1 MGFASNNYSAGGAAP
16 SFERFQMEHRD
27 FDVCKTRLENGLVIV
42 SENMAHVRSVSFGVF
57 LRSGSRHEA
66 GDQHG
71 LTHFIEHALFK
82 GSRKRSA
89 AEIAAES
96 DALGGHLDAFT
107 GHEIVGFYNKVL
119 DQHLPRAFELIA
131 DLVTN
136 PAFNGSELEKERNV
150 ILEEIKMVEDTPDDI
165 IFDLFCERFYP
176 DHPLG
181 RSILGTP
188 KSLETF
194 KPKKVRAWYDEICRP
209 DNFIIAAAGNLEHAE
224 LLDLAGRYLG
234 DLKPRGTEM
243 PATVP
248 QTSAPILLRER
259 AELEQSHLVIG
270 APCPSLL
277 SEDRYAVHLLA
288 AILGGGMS
296 SRLFQSVREDL
307 GLVYAIYAS
316 VTPFRD
322 CGYLNIY
329 AGTSTEQLEETI
341 AATMKELRRIK
352 RKGVPADEL
361 QRNQDQLKAS
371 LMLNLESSSSRMS
384 SLGQQEMNFGCFVS
398 PDEILAR
405 IDAVTTEDI
414 LRLADEI
421 FQTNAMAAVLLGP
434 LGDFNLD
441 RSQLAC

>member
-1 MGFASNNYSAGGAAP
+1 
-16 SFERFQMEHRD
+16 MEHRD
-27 FDVCKTRLENGLVIV
+27 FDVCKTRLENGLVVV
-42 SENMAHVRSVSFGVF
+42 SERMPHVRSVSFGVF

-66 GDQHG
+66 ADQHG
-71 LTHFIEHALFK
+71 LTHFIEHAVFK
-82 GSRKRSA
+82 GSGKRSA
-89 AEIAAES
+89 AQIAAET

-107 GHEIVGFYNKVL
+107 GREIVGFYNKVL
-119 DQHLPRAFELIA
+119 DQHLPRAFELMA

-136 PAFNGSELEKERNV
+136 PAFNRSELEKERNV

-165 IFDLFCERFYP
+165 IFDLFCEHFYP

-188 KSLETF
+188 QSLATF
-194 KPKKVRAWYDEICRP
+194 KPKKVRAWYDEICRA
-209 DNFIIAAAGNLEHAE
+209 DNFIIAAAGNLEHAG
-224 LLDLAGRYLG
+224 LLDLAARYFG
-234 DLKPRGTEM
+234 GLKPRGVEM

-248 QTSAPILLRER
+248 RANAPIFRRER

-307 GLVYAIYAS
+307 GLVYSIFAS

-329 AGTSTEQLEETI
+329 AGTSTEQMEGTI
-341 AATMKELRRIK
+341 AATMKELRRFK

-361 QRNQDQLKAS
+361 RRNQDQLKAS
-371 LMLNLESSSSRMS
+371 LMLSLESSSSRMS
-384 SLGQQEMNFGCFVS
+384 SLGQQEMNFGHFVS
-398 PDEILAR
+398 PDETVAR

-414 LRLADEI
+414 RRLANDI
-421 FQTNAMAAVLLGP
+421 FQTDAMAAVLLGP
-434 LGDFNLD
+434 LGDLSLG
-441 RSQLAC
+441 RSQLEC

>member
-1 MGFASNNYSAGGAAP
+1 MK
-16 SFERFQMEHRD
+16 HRD
-27 FDVCKTRLENGLVIV
+27 FDVCKTRLKNRLVV
-42 SENMAHVRSVSFGVF
+42 VTERMPHVRSVSFGVF

-66 GDQHG
+66 ADQHG
-71 LTHFIEHALFK
+71 LTHFIEHAVFK

-89 AEIAAES
+89 AEIAEEA

-107 GHEIVGFYNKVL
+107 GREIVGFHNKVL
-119 DQHLPRAFELIA
+119 DQHLPRAFELLA

-136 PAFNGSELEKERNV
+136 PAFDHKELKKERNV

-176 DHPLG
+176 NHPLG

-188 KSLETF
+188 ESLAAFNPT
-194 KPKKVRAWYDEICRP
+194 KTRAYYNDIYRP
-209 DNFIIAAAGNLEHAE
+209 DNFIVTAAGNLKHAE
-224 LLDLAGRYLG
+224 LLDLAGRYFGGLEARG
-234 DLKPRGTEM
+234 GELPVEVPR
-243 PATVP
+243 AT
-248 QTSAPILLRER
+248 APILLRER
-259 AELEQSHLVIG
+259 AELEQAHLVIG

-307 GLVYAIYAS
+307 GLVYTIFAS

-322 CGYLNIY
+322 CGYFNIY
-329 AGTSTEQLEETI
+329 AGASTDQMAGTI

-352 RKGVPADEL
+352 KKGVPAGEL
-361 QRNQDQLKAS
+361 RRNQDQLKAS
-371 LMLNLESSSSRMS
+371 LILNLESSSSRMS
-384 SLGQQEMNFGCFVS
+384 SLAQQEMNFGAFLS
-398 PDEILAR
+398 PDETIAR
-405 IDAVTTEDI
+405 VDAVTADE
-414 LRLADEI
+414 LRRLANEI
-421 FQTNAMAAVLLGP
+421 FQTEAMAAVLLGP
-434 LGDFNLD
+434 LGKFKLE